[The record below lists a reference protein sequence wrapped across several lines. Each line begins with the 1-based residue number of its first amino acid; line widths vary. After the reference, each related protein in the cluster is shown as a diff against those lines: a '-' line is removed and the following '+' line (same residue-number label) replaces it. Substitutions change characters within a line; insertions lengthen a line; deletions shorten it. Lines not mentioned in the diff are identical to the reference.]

1 MLLRELTLAD
11 KNAFHKALNEA
22 WEEDF
27 IFAHYFETLAQNN
40 FNTYV
45 KILPE
50 LSRGLHL
57 PSGHVPCT
65 LLFAFDEK
73 GKIVGRTSIRHELTE
88 FLKLVGGH
96 IGYGVVPSE
105 RRKGFASAI
114 LKGSLKYMKEQLPEI
129 PRALVTCDND
139 NIGSIKTI
147 ERNGGIM
154 EDVQEKRRYWIRL

>member
-1 MLLRELTLAD
+1 MLLRELTLSD
-11 KNAFHKALNEA
+11 EDTFHWANNEA
-22 WEEDF
+22 WEEHF
-27 IFAHYFETLAQNN
+27 VFAHYFESLAQND
-40 FNTYV
+40 FNNYV

-50 LSRGLHL
+50 LSQGFHL

-105 RRKGFASAI
+105 RRKGYASAI
-114 LKGSLKYMKEQLPEI
+114 LKESLKYIKEHLPQI
-129 PRALVTCDND
+129 PKALVTCDID
-139 NIGSIKTI
+139 NVGSIKTI
-147 ERNGGIM
+147 ERNGGVLKDI
-154 EDVQEKRRYWIRL
+154 QEKRRYWIGL